1 MCFKNLPIEFDS
13 NGKAKLLESAGDPYG
28 IKDAPIK
35 QYVSRSAT
43 GNSAS
48 RNGSSSN
55 RASANA
61 GSAASTTPPR
71 MSGWATN

>member
-28 IKDAPIK
+28 TATSPIK
-35 QYVSRSAT
+35 NYVRVSESNMSPLAT
-43 GNSAS
+43 
-48 RNGSSSN
+48 
-55 RASANA
+55 A

-71 MSGWATN
+71 LGGWATN

>member
-28 IKDAPIK
+28 TATSPIK
-35 QYVSRSAT
+35 QYVRV
-43 GNSAS
+43 SAS
-48 RNGSSSN
+48 SSEFN
-55 RASANA
+55 EGPSAIA

-71 MSGWATN
+71 LSGWATN

>member
-28 IKDAPIK
+28 TATSPIK
-35 QYVSRSAT
+35 NYVRVST
-43 GNSAS
+43 
-48 RNGSSSN
+48 SSSESN
-55 RASANA
+55 VSPLATA

-71 MSGWATN
+71 LGGWATN